1 MDMAGLREKPA
12 GRYPAIRALP
22 FQTTPNRRPAAYL
35 CPMPHT
41 FFAPDLAADAT
52 TYTLPEDESKH
63 AVRVLR
69 LADGAPVV
77 LVNGRGDVF
86 EAAVADANPKR
97 CALRISTHTY
107 FPPRPTPIHLAVAP
121 TKNLDRMEWLVE
133 KATEIGVD
141 TITFLRCAH
150 SERRELKLE
159 RLEKIA
165 ISALKQS
172 GQSWLPRLTE
182 LTNLADFLPT
192 VEPATTFIAH
202 LEDGDRTPLS
212 RVAAAPTGC
221 TILIGPEGDFSPA
234 EIAAAFARGIRPVTL
249 GSSRLRTET
258 AALAAVHT
266 VHVAR
271 ELALTAHLT
280 PLPGPTQEA
289 A

>member
-1 MDMAGLREKPA
+1 
-12 GRYPAIRALP
+12 
-22 FQTTPNRRPAAYL
+22 
-35 CPMPHT
+35 MPHT
-41 FFAPDLAADAT
+41 FFAPDLSPAAT

-69 LADGAPVV
+69 LSAGDAVV
-77 LVNGRGDVF
+77 LVNGQGGVF
-86 EAAVADANPKR
+86 GAEVADANPKR
-97 CALRISTHTY
+97 CQLRVVGHEVL
-107 FPPRPTPIHLAVAP
+107 PRRPYGVHLAVAP

-141 TITFLRCAH
+141 TITFLRCAR

-165 ISALKQS
+165 VSALKQS
-172 GQSWLPRLTE
+172 GQAWLPRLVE
-182 LTNLADFLPT
+182 LTDYARFLPT
-192 VEPATTFIAH
+192 AVPATTFIAH
-202 LEDGDRTPLS
+202 LEDGERTPLA
-212 RVAAAPTGC
+212 RVAAAADC
-221 TILIGPEGDFSPA
+221 CILIGPEGDFTPD

-271 ELALTAHLT
+271 ELALS
-280 PLPGPTQEA
+280 
-289 A
+289 

>member
-1 MDMAGLREKPA
+1 
-12 GRYPAIRALP
+12 
-22 FQTTPNRRPAAYL
+22 
-35 CPMPHT
+35 MPHT
-41 FFAPDLAADAT
+41 FFAPDLALP

-69 LADGAPVV
+69 LAPGDAVV
-77 LVNGRGDVF
+77 LVNGRGGVF
-86 EAAVADANPKR
+86 QAEVDMADAKR
-97 CALRISTHTY
+97 CRLRITREEQV
-107 FPPRPTPIHLAVAP
+107 PRRPYQVHVAVAP

-141 TITFLRCAH
+141 TLTFLRCAR

-172 GQSWLPRLTE
+172 GQAWLPQLSE
-182 LTNLADFLPT
+182 LTDFGRFLPT

-202 LEDGDRTPLS
+202 LDEGERTPLA
-212 RVAAAPTGC
+212 RVAAAGSGC
-221 TILIGPEGDFSPA
+221 RILIGPEGDFTPQ
-234 EIAAAFARGIRPVTL
+234 EIDAAFARGIRPVTL
-249 GSSRLRTET
+249 GNSRLRTET

-271 ELALTAHLT
+271 ELV
-280 PLPGPTQEA
+280 
-289 A
+289 